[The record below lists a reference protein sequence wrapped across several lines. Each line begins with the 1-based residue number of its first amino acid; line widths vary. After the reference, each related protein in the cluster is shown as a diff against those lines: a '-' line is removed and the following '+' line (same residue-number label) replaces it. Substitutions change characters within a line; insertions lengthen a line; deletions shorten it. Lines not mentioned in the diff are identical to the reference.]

1 MTFNTNFMFKLQV
14 ILQKPFSNIFR
25 LVQASLRTRAQY
37 FSLQSASHR
46 RRRVTSSVTT
56 PGRQNHYD
64 KRSRLK
70 MSQKSLELI
79 SIADNASKTDTG
91 TGRLLK
97 WANVGA
103 VASAIGYWAL
113 RNHR

>member
-1 MTFNTNFMFKLQV
+1 MTSNTNFMFKLQV
-14 ILQKPFSNIFR
+14 ILQKTYSNIFR
-25 LVQASLRTRAQY
+25 LVVQSSLRNRAQY
-37 FSLQSASHR
+37 LSLQTASH
-46 RRRVTSSVTT
+46 RRVTSSVTT
-56 PGRQNHYD
+56 PGSQNHYD
-64 KRSRLK
+64 KRPRLK
-70 MSQKSLELI
+70 MSQKSLDLI

-97 WANVGA
+97 WAIVGV